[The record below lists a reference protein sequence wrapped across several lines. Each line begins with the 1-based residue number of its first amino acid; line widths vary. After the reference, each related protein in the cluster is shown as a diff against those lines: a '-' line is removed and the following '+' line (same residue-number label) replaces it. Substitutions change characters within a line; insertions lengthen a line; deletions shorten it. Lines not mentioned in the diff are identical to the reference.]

1 MKPTKRQKQSMSINT
16 NLVFL
21 VEARELKK
29 QRSFKIKEA
38 SLLIDVRTDRN
49 FSDSVL
55 RRVQFTAFIL

>member
-55 RRVQFTAFIL
+55 R

>member
-1 MKPTKRQKQSMSINT
+1 MKPTKTQKQSMSIKT